1 MKSIK
6 SRLGT
11 LVLVATTLFLIGW
24 FPSSIGSETNSKSN
38 AIVIIKFKAQP
49 EKGAQTVS
57 ELTKLLE
64 QVRKEPNFVSI
75 KMHVDPNDDTNVL
88 LYEEWEDASYY
99 NNEHMNTPH
108 LKAFME
114 ASSNFLTGPPDIT
127 FWNVESV
134 FEK

>member
-11 LVLVATTLFLIGW
+11 LFLATTTLFLIGW
-24 FPSSIGSETNSKSN
+24 FPSSVGSETITKSN
-38 AIVIIKFKAQP
+38 AIVLIKFKAQP

-88 LYEEWEDASYY
+88 LYEEWEDASYAD
-99 NNEHMNTPH
+99 HCSICG
-108 LKAFME
+108 E
-114 ASSNFLTGPPDIT
+114 AEEAARIVFSTMG
-127 FWNVESV
+127 FWGRCISRDSV
-134 FEK
+134 DEEG